1 MKISTSQISWLPGIL
16 EMYICSLLILSCL
29 FIVEGADPV
38 NVALNKPIEAQITC
52 GMYGPEQYYN
62 HSQITSSNGNGYIA
76 STCVDTTTHPATAMV
91 DGDPNTWWQSTNR
104 SMLMAQGFISPQA
117 TITIDLL
124 QVNYHSLN
132 CECERNEEAIVSFM
146 KVDP

>member
-1 MKISTSQISWLPGIL
+1 
-16 EMYICSLLILSCL
+16 MYICLLLALCCL
-29 FIVEGADPV
+29 NVESADPV

-62 HSQITSSNGNGYIA
+62 HSQITQSNGNGYVA
-76 STCVDTTTHPATAMV
+76 STCADSNTHPATAMV

-117 TITIDLL
+117 TIVIDLL
-124 QVNYHSLN
+124 QVIVLLFRDISFPVIVADAD
-132 CECERNEEAIVSFM
+132 ECRN
-146 KVDP
+146 